1 MAPCPGP
8 SDTGGGHPLQRF
20 MHLYMRRT
28 VRDMNDLLRDQQLS
42 MPQMGTLHYLAAE
55 GAQSVS
61 GIAEHLNLSL
71 AATSHL
77 VERLVQRGL
86 LSRTEDPSDR
96 RQKSVA
102 LSELGVALVERINRQ
117 AAAAFDELL
126 APLPSELRQRFERD
140 VHEVLEALTSRSAV
154 AP

>member
-1 MAPCPGP
+1 M
-8 SDTGGGHPLQRF
+8 
-20 MHLYMRRT
+20 
-28 VRDMNDLLRDQQLS
+28 
-42 MPQMGTLHYLAAE
+42 
-55 GAQSVS
+55 S